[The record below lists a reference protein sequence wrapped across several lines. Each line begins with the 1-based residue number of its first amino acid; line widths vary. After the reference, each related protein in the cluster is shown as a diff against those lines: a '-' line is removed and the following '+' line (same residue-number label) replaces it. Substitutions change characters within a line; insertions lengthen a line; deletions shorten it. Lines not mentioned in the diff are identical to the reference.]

1 MIHLKPAAEAQDQ
14 VQGRFLLD
22 VVVAE
27 RTPIF
32 ELLPGEDQ
40 TLLIRGDAFLV
51 LDLLLH
57 VLDGVAWLHVK
68 GDCFARQSLDE
79 DLHTTTKAQDQVQGR
94 FLLDVVVA
102 ERTPIFELLPGEDQT
117 LLIRGD
123 AFLVLDLLLH
133 VLDGVAW
140 LHVKGDCFARQS
152 LDEDLHDSMKDE
164 KVRIETV
171 GTVKVV

>member
-1 MIHLKPAAEAQDQ
+1 M
-14 VQGRFLLD
+14 
-22 VVVAE
+22 
-27 RTPIF
+27 
-32 ELLPGEDQ
+32 
-40 TLLIRGDAFLV
+40 
-51 LDLLLH
+51 
-57 VLDGVAWLHVK
+57 
-68 GDCFARQSLDE
+68 
-79 DLHTTTKAQDQVQGR
+79 QGR